1 MKRRYHIILL
11 LATLLILLL
20 ASCSKEN
27 FDGRVPD
34 FNGEGVTA
42 DFLAIL
48 TIKKT
53 PTDTVYFQLDDS
65 TTIYATN
72 YQHDYTRME
81 KVFCDI
87 SVTNRPEGRFK
98 YKGFI
103 NWLEP
108 IDEGQVT
115 ADASVSGSLGLDIMD
130 DWMTSVEDGY
140 LTIHYNTWW
149 GANPVQHKMY
159 VITGTNSED
168 PYELVLRQ
176 DACGD
181 KKDEKGDALI
191 CFDINSLPD
200 TGDNYKELK
209 LKWTSSGGTAAEK
222 TFKFKTRK

>member
-11 LATLLILLL
+11 LPALITLLL
-20 ASCSKEN
+20 ASCAKEN
-27 FDGRVPD
+27 FDGPEPH
-34 FNGEGVTA
+34 FNEEGEYA

-65 TTIYATN
+65 TTIYAAN
-72 YQHDYTRME
+72 YQNDFRRME

-87 SVTNRPEGRFK
+87 TVTNISVGRFK
-98 YKGFI
+98 YKGYI

-115 ADASVSGSLGLDIMD
+115 ADASASGDLGLDILD
-130 DWMTSVEDGY
+130 DWMTGAEDGY
-140 LTIHYNTWW
+140 LTIHYNTLW
-149 GANPVQHKMY
+149 GATPVQHKMY
-159 VITGTNSED
+159 LITGTNPAD

-181 KKDEKGDALI
+181 TKDEEGDALV

-200 TGDNYKELK
+200 TGDDYKELT
-209 LKWTSSGGTAAEK
+209 LKWTSSGGTAM
-222 TFKFKTRK
+222 

>member
-11 LATLLILLL
+11 LPALIILLL
-20 ASCSKEN
+20 ASCAKDSAGPEPN
-27 FDGRVPD
+27 F
-34 FNGEGVTA
+34 NEEGASA
-42 DFLAIL
+42 DFMAIL

-65 TTIYATN
+65 TTIYAAN
-72 YQHDYTRME
+72 YQGYYTRME

-87 SVTNRPEGRFK
+87 TVTNTSVGRFK
-98 YKGFI
+98 YKGYI

-108 IDEGQVT
+108 IEEGQVT
-115 ADASVSGSLGLDIMD
+115 ADVSAKGNLGLDIID
-130 DWMTSVEDGY
+130 DWMTGAEDGY
-140 LTIHYNTWW
+140 LTLHYNTWW
-149 GANPVQHKMY
+149 GVSPVQHKMY
-159 VITGTNSED
+159 VITGTNPAD

-176 DACGD
+176 DDCGD
-181 KKDEKGDALI
+181 NRDEEGEALI

-200 TGDNYKELK
+200 TGDDYKELT

>member
-1 MKRRYHIILL
+1 MSRRYHIL
-11 LATLLILLL
+11 LAVLILLL
-20 ASCSKEN
+20 PSCAKEN
-27 FDGRVPD
+27 SGGWGDHYLE
-34 FNGEGVTA
+34 GETA

-65 TTIYATN
+65 TTIYAAN
-72 YQHDYTRME
+72 YQYDYTRME

-98 YKGFI
+98 YKGYI

-108 IDEGQVT
+108 IEEGQVT
-115 ADASVSGSLGLDIMD
+115 ADASASGNLGLDILD

-149 GANPVQHKMY
+149 GSKPVQHKMY
-159 VITGTNSED
+159 VITGTNPAD

-191 CFDINSLPD
+191 CFDINSLPE
-200 TGDNYKELK
+200 TGDNYTELK

>member
-1 MKRRYHIILL
+1 MNRRYQILL
-11 LATLLILLL
+11 FLPALLILLL
-20 ASCSKEN
+20 ASCSKAY
-27 FDGRVPD
+27 FDGPQPS
-34 FNGEGVTA
+34 FNGEGESA
-42 DFLAIL
+42 DFMAIL

-53 PTDTVYFQLDDS
+53 PTDTVYLQLDDS
-65 TTIYATN
+65 TTIYAVN
-72 YQHDYTRME
+72 YQSGYTRME

-87 SVTNRPEGRFK
+87 TVSNTSVGRFK
-98 YKGFI
+98 YKGYI

-115 ADASVSGSLGLDIMD
+115 ADASVSGDLGLDIID
-130 DWMTSVEDGY
+130 DWMTGLEDGY

-149 GANPVQHKMY
+149 GANPVQHDMY
-159 VITGTNSED
+159 VITGTNPAD

-181 KKDEKGDALI
+181 TKDEEGDALI

-200 TGDNYKELK
+200 TGDDYKELT

-222 TFKFKTRK
+222 KFKFKTRE